1 MGSLFRT
8 YIYSIFTGI
17 SFSYCTVWKTIIKR
31 DILFSKFVFVCMN
44 VINTCWTK
52 KVKAMDREE
61 AAALKFRIERQVEKV
76 KQLKKEKAEKEVIN
90 EEKQKMIKMKA
101 EYHQMTGESFF

>member
-1 MGSLFRT
+1 
-8 YIYSIFTGI
+8 
-17 SFSYCTVWKTIIKR
+17 
-31 DILFSKFVFVCMN
+31 
-44 VINTCWTK
+44 
-52 KVKAMDREE
+52 MDREE